1 MYNFLSKNGQLL
13 AFILGLVITAIFM
26 FSVFS
31 GLDTFNALAEDQRG
45 TTNIFNFGLYA
56 AAGLTAFA
64 AFAAVVASLFQTL
77 SNPKGALKG
86 LVGMAA
92 IAGLYFVGKSFA
104 GADSSGVTR
113 VIKEFA
119 VTPGQSGWID
129 GAIGGGLALLGIAV
143 AVFVISELLNFFK

>member
-1 MYNFLSKNGQLL
+1 MYKFLSKNGQLL
-13 AFILGLVITAIFM
+13 AFVLGLVITAIFM

-45 TTNIFNFGLYA
+45 TTDIFNFGLYA

-86 LVGMAA
+86 LIGVAA
-92 IAGLYFVGKSFA
+92 IAGLYFVGQSFA

-129 GAIGGGLALLGIAV
+129 GAIGGGLALLGIAL
-143 AVFVISELLNFFK
+143 AVFAISELLNFFK